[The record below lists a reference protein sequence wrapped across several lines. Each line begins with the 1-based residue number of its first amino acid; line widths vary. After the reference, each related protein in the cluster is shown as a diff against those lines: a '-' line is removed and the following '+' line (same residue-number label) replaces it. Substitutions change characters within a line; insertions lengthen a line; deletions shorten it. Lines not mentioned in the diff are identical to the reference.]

1 MYKFKIGENLSTLQP
16 SLKQILDVH
25 QERTMLKK
33 LLCSILPLSLI
44 VVFDVAVF
52 ANMESRSYRIPRSI
66 QSGGGTTV
74 DSTNYQMTTTIGQ
87 SSATGQYSNSNYI
100 NYAGFWQPT
109 KLRIEGKAMP
119 WIPLLLLGD

>member
-33 LLCSILPLSLI
+33 LLCFILPLSLI

-87 SSATGQYSNSNYI
+87 SSATGQNSNSNYI

-109 KLRIEGKAMP
+109 KLRREGQAMP
-119 WIPLLLLGD
+119 WVPLLLMDD